1 MQERIPN
8 KGIVMNFYRQTVEEI
23 LDLIVGKSMAIDWD
37 VFDNRQLGDLLLSDV
52 KELVKRLK
60 KQDDSVDSLNSDIPE
75 VDREDA

>member
-37 VFDNRQLGDLLLSDV
+37 IFDNRQLGDLLLSDV

>member
-37 VFDNRQLGDLLLSDV
+37 IFDNRQLGDLLLSDV

-60 KQDDSVDSLNSDIPE
+60 KQDDSIDSLNSDIPN
-75 VDREDA
+75 D

>member
-37 VFDNRQLGDLLLSDV
+37 IFDNRQLGDLLLSDV

-60 KQDDSVDSLNSDIPE
+60 KQDDSVDSLNSDIPN
-75 VDREDA
+75 D